1 MAGGDYTVFRVGDL
15 ALAVPVSV
23 VRRVVLAVEPRPLPG
38 APPGVRGFVD
48 VAGNALPLYDLRQ
61 RFGLPARRLAVSDH
75 FLVVTTGRR
84 EVVLWVDAV
93 DGARSVTA
101 ADAVRPPPDLGA
113 GVAAGDVAGVLALAE
128 GLVLIQDMERLLTA
142 AEDDQVTAALRAAAG
157 LTTEIVVP

>member
-101 ADAVRPPPDLGA
+101 DAVRPAPDLGT
-113 GVAAGDVAGVLALAE
+113 GVAAGDVVGVLALAE
-128 GLVLIQDMERLLTA
+128 GLVLIQDVERLLTA
-142 AEDDQVTAALRAAAG
+142 AEEAQVTAALRAAAG
-157 LTTEIVVP
+157 LATEVVIS